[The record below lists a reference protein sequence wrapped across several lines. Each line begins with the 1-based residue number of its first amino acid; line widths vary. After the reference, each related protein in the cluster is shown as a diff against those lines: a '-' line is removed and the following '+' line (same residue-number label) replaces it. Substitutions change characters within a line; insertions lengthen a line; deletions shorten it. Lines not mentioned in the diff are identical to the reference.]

1 MSKRI
6 VGVSP
11 WSPRD
16 GVDYD
21 LMKAAGIEWVRQ
33 NSEFPFGR
41 SEEDITPSYTR
52 WVDRYKEAKAAGM
65 KQACV
70 SPIPAGFRYNPETG
84 KRQTYRAI
92 PDWAGS
98 FDSDRFYEVTYRA
111 AKKLAEDTRDY
122 IDLWQVSNEM
132 DILEFHGE
140 MTLEQAARYLVA
152 QAEGLRAGN
161 PAAKLGINPANAT
174 SPEAR
179 VLYDACYRDHPTSWI
194 TSARTATTAPGR
206 RARCRTGSR

>member
-52 WVDRYKEAKAAGM
+52 WFDRYKEAKAAGM

-70 SPIPAGFRYNPETG
+70 SPIRRASATTRKPA
-84 KRQTYRAI
+84 
-92 PDWAGS
+92 
-98 FDSDRFYEVTYRA
+98 
-111 AKKLAEDTRDY
+111 
-122 IDLWQVSNEM
+122 
-132 DILEFHGE
+132 
-140 MTLEQAARYLVA
+140 
-152 QAEGLRAGN
+152 
-161 PAAKLGINPANAT
+161 
-174 SPEAR
+174 
-179 VLYDACYRDHPTSWI
+179 
-194 TSARTATTAPGR
+194 SARPTARFPTGRAPLTAT
-206 RARCRTGSR
+206 GSTR

>member
-52 WVDRYKEAKAAGM
+52 WFARYKEAKAAGM

-98 FDSDRFYEVTYRA
+98 FDSDRFYE
-111 AKKLAEDTRDY
+111 
-122 IDLWQVSNEM
+122 
-132 DILEFHGE
+132 
-140 MTLEQAARYLVA
+140 
-152 QAEGLRAGN
+152 
-161 PAAKLGINPANAT
+161 AT
-174 SPEAR
+174 
-179 VLYDACYRDHPTSWI
+179 
-194 TSARTATTAPGR
+194 
-206 RARCRTGSR
+206 

>member
-6 VGVSP
+6 VGISP

-33 NSEFPFGR
+33 NSEFPFGQ

-52 WVDRYKEAKAAGM
+52 WFDRYKEAKAAGM

-92 PDWAGS
+92 PDWTGS

-111 AKKLAEDTRDY
+111 AKKLAE
-122 IDLWQVSNEM
+122 I
-132 DILEFHGE
+132 G
-140 MTLEQAARYLVA
+140 
-152 QAEGLRAGN
+152 RAH
-161 PAAKLGINPANAT
+161 
-174 SPEAR
+174 
-179 VLYDACYRDHPTSWI
+179 V
-194 TSARTATTAPGR
+194 
-206 RARCRTGSR
+206 